1 MDVAAGCRAAERQD
15 FGIAGTYV
23 AHLLLGNPAVVL
35 RHAPIRVPL
44 EHSQLTCGLCD
55 LLDGLHGGCAGAD
68 DADALAGKIDPFP
81 GPVVCVAG
89 LAFERGDTRYVVRHG
104 RRREHAD
111 CGDQKPCRIAAAIL
125 QHDLPASCVLTI
137 VSRGYTSVELYV
149 PAQVEHVGDMIEI
162 PLGLR
167 LGSEMLAPVP
177 RVEQRL

>member
-23 AHLLLGNPAVVL
+23 AHLLFGNPAVVL
-35 RHAPIRVPL
+35 RHAPIRVAL
-44 EHSQLTCGLCD
+44 ENSQLSCGLCD
-55 LLDGLHGGCAGAD
+55 LLDGLHSGCAGAD
-68 DADALAGKIDPFP
+68 DPDPLAGEIDAFP

-89 LAFERGDTRYVVRHG
+89 LAFERRDAWYVVRHG
-104 RRREHAD
+104 RRREDAD
-111 CGDQKPCRIAAAIL
+111 RGDQKPCRMAAAIL

-137 VSRGYTSVELYV
+137 VSRGHTSVEVDV
-149 PAQVEHVGDMIEI
+149 PAQVELVGDMVEI

-167 LGSEMLAPVP
+167 LGSEMFVPLP